1 MIVNTARGKVVVEE
15 DLAEAL
21 KAGKVRA
28 YATDVW
34 ASDPP
39 DTASPLLSAPN
50 TIFTPHLGASTAENM
65 QRIGVMVEGLI
76 RDYAARP

>member
-1 MIVNTARGKVVVEE
+1 VIEE
-15 DLAEAL
+15 DLAKAL

-39 DTASPLLSAPN
+39 DPASPLLSAPN
-50 TIFTPHLGASTAENM
+50 VLMTPHIGASSKENLL
-65 QRIGVMVEGLI
+65 RIGDAIVEILTKKKVTAGV
-76 RDYAARP
+76 